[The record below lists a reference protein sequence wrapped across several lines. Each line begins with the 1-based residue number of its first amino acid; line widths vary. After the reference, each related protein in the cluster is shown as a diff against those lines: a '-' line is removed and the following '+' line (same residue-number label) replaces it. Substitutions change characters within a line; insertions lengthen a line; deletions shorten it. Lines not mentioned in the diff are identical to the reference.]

1 MMPVTGFTSLQEHS
15 PVAQRS
21 PARPAPNALGSAS
34 EGMGSSLKSAL
45 AMLILTPMMWKS
57 SRPLEV
63 VGPSKPQMGSP
74 SVFIDE
80 GAAAGAGVRSLDGHR
95 PWTLGASNTVPR
107 STGVAACIGGP
118 SEADT
123 CRPRNPAGAV
133 PGRVAGTVSGG
144 ADPALAVAGGL
155 LRGAKELTWVV
166 SRGAIRRRA
175 RGLVSSGAWEAEIG
189 NDYLDSWHSHLRAR
203 ERGERREGRQQG
215 QRGEERCRSAFG

>member
-1 MMPVTGFTSLQEHS
+1 METLQNSNSSSNSRARGHFDRGGGDGFVVEVGVGHVDLDAHD
-15 PVAQRS
+15 V
-21 PARPAPNALGSAS
+21 
-34 EGMGSSLKSAL
+34 
-45 AMLILTPMMWKS
+45 
-57 SRPLEV
+57 EV
-63 VGPSKPQMGSP
+63 VEAARGGGTLEAPDGIAE
-74 SVFIDE
+74 VFIDE
-80 GAAAGAGVRSLDGHR
+80 GAAAGAGVRSLDRHR

-123 CRPRNPAGAV
+123 CRPRNPAGGAV

-155 LRGAKELTWVV
+155 LRCFEGPKELTWVV

>member
-1 MMPVTGFTSLQEHS
+1 
-15 PVAQRS
+15 
-21 PARPAPNALGSAS
+21 
-34 EGMGSSLKSAL
+34 MGSSLKSSL

-74 SVFIDE
+74 AS
-80 GAAAGAGVRSLDGHR
+80 SLTKARLPAPASGRLTATGLGPWER
-95 PWTLGASNTVPR
+95 PTPFREVPAF
-107 STGVAACIGGP
+107 AACIGGP

-123 CRPRNPAGAV
+123 CRPRNPAGGAV

-155 LRGAKELTWVV
+155 LRCFEGPKELTWVV

-175 RGLVSSGAWEAEIG
+175 RGLVSSGAWEVEIG